1 MLDFL
6 TVVFDAELE
15 FLKTQAKS
23 FHLYAPDSVRT
34 IWVVV
39 NDNDSV
45 AEKIDTAW
53 WGGFAPKVRI
63 VTRDYLKVPNY
74 GTGWDSQQ
82 LCKLVA
88 ASRSQQIYCIV
99 FDAKTWL
106 VRELVP
112 SDLFDGNGI
121 NIELQQIQPAFQD
134 GWNFLVN
141 EFGLKDPKQQLG
153 PAGVPYIFR
162 TDHIREL
169 FTWVM
174 SKYNQTFI
182 EWYSKHSMYPTLI
195 TEFLT
200 YSAWVYKS
208 EGGYHSVSNN
218 QPWQPVNIGRGEGF
232 IFDEKFAEM
241 SLPSTLTVSIH
252 RDAYNELSETQK
264 SQWATFLKEKRLD

>member
-6 TVVFDAELE
+6 TVVFDKELE

-23 FHLYAPDSVRT
+23 FHLYAPDSVST

-39 NDNDSV
+39 NDDDSV

-53 WGGFAPKVRI
+53 WGGFAPRVKI
-63 VTRDYLKVPNY
+63 VTRSHLKVPNY

-88 ASRSQQIYCIV
+88 ASKSQQIYCIV

-106 VRELVP
+106 VRELVT

-121 NIELQQIQPAFQD
+121 NIELQNIQPAFQD
-134 GWNFLVN
+134 GWNFLID
-141 EFGLKDPKQQLG
+141 EFGLTDPKQQLG
-153 PAGVPYIFR
+153 PAGVPDIFR
-162 TDHIREL
+162 TDYVREL
-169 FTWVM
+169 FAWINVRY
-174 SKYNQTFI
+174 KKTFI
-182 EWYSKHSMYPTLI
+182 EWYMKYSMYPTLI

-200 YSAWVYKS
+200 YSAWVYRS
-208 EGGYHSVSNN
+208 EGGYHSVSNS
-218 QPWQPVNIGRGEGF
+218 QPWQPVNIGRGEGG

-241 SLPSTLTVSIH
+241 RLPSTLTVSIH
-252 RDAYNELSETQK
+252 RDAYNELSDEQK
-264 SQWATFLKEKRLD
+264 RQWATFLKEKQLD